1 MWLKVIIVVLFIG
14 NIVALGS
21 AFFTLM
27 VDEGQDSK
35 RTANLLFVR
44 VALAGLLV
52 LVVAYGVWSGDLGI
66 SAPWHNPRLK

>member
-21 AFFTLM
+21 SFYTLM

-44 VALAGLLV
+44 VALAILLI
-52 LVVAYGVWSGDLGI
+52 LVIAYGIWSGDLGI
-66 SAPWHNPRLK
+66 SAPWHNPRTN